1 MQSFHFLLKR
11 YEKSITHSLSYN
23 DDDLAYTNMQ
33 QPIIRSSG
41 GTGKETVTALSFPW
55 FCELMYRSNTINFLT
70 SHEITHMEDS
80 TNDWPTLDVPK
91 AELRQ
96 RLAMFKKRA
105 LLLLYQLVCDDGMG

>member
-55 FCELMYRSNTINFLT
+55 FCELMHRSNTINFLT